1 MPDGVKLSDLLP
13 ARLDAVG
20 KRARQQLC
28 ENQDIGAMKLAW
40 DYIGSQLTGA
50 LGQALDCDLM
60 EVLAKGWSGA
70 DALARFSDAASHPAG
85 ERSVVELGAHE
96 FSRKMKP
103 VIAVTIGSCP
113 CVEIDF
119 EFAVS
124 ARFGGV
130 QLTIVDGH
138 ITGGQAGEAWASAQ
152 LSCQGV
158 PLHDAADTR
167 KLPIP
172 GSFEFKAPGV
182 PILPAAL

>member
-1 MPDGVKLSDLLP
+1 
-13 ARLDAVG
+13 
-20 KRARQQLC
+20 
-28 ENQDIGAMKLAW
+28 
-40 DYIGSQLTGA
+40 
-50 LGQALDCDLM
+50 
-60 EVLAKGWSGA
+60 
-70 DALARFSDAASHPAG
+70 
-85 ERSVVELGAHE
+85 
-96 FSRKMKP
+96 MKP

-167 KLPIP
+167 KMPIP